1 MVLMKAICLFI
12 LLAVSNLFA
21 GESITAGNFV
31 FTPEKPWVVQ
41 DSPSHMLKGVAQY
54 GEEGPLLKFYH
65 FGPGQGGGVEA
76 NVTRW
81 KKQFE
86 GEVKVTPEKLT
97 YDKQEVAI
105 VMMEGTFLDGP
116 IMARKTAKEGYIL
129 LGAIIPHENGDVFLK
144 MTGPKVNMVKT
155 KDDFKKLVASAFAK
169 EK

>member
-1 MVLMKAICLFI
+1 MKAICLFL
-12 LLAVSNLFA
+12 LLAASSLFA

-54 GEEGPLLKFYH
+54 GEKGPLLKFYH
-65 FGPGQGGGVEA
+65 FGTGQGGGVEA
-76 NVTRW
+76 NITRW

-86 GEVKVTPEKLT
+86 GEVKVTPETLT

-105 VMMEGTFLDGP
+105 VTMEGTFLDGA
-116 IMARKTAKEGYIL
+116 IMARKTAKEGYLL
-129 LGAIIPHENGDVFLK
+129 LGAIIPHATGDVFLK
-144 MTGPKVNMVKT
+144 MTGPKAEMEKS
-155 KDDFKKLVASAFAK
+155 KADFKKLVASAFAE